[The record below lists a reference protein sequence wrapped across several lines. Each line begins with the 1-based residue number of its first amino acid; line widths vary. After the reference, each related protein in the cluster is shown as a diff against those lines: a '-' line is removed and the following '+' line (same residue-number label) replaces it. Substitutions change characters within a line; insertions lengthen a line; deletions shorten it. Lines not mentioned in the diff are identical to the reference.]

1 MDVNEVLKFA
11 DEIVFNNTGKHLDDL
26 EQSILRGVWQGHK
39 YSKIAEESHRTESH
53 VRDVASE
60 LWKLLSDKLGEDL
73 TKSNFRATIE
83 RWRFSIVSSNYSKNF
98 VEINNVKVCGEALQ
112 SPKVPQ
118 DRSHDVRN
126 PVSPR
131 NRVSVDNAPDV
142 SSFYG
147 RAEELNIL
155 KKWIVE
161 ERCRL
166 VAIVGISGIG
176 KTALAVKLLERIQDK
191 FEYVIWQSLRYSPSL
206 EAILRNLI
214 QFLSDRSET
223 DLPVSIADRLSL
235 LMEYLR
241 KSRCLIILDDVQM
254 VLSSGQLAGNYKSG
268 YEDYGEFFRTVAEF
282 SHNSCLVMNSWEPPR
297 EILPLKGDTAPIRSL
312 QLNGLGLAAVEIL
325 REQGLVEEDKWE
337 YLIDAYAG
345 NPLWLKIVATMI
357 QELFRGKVSEFLKY
371 DTLVLNEDL
380 KAILHQQFNRLSELE
395 KQVISRIGNESV
407 PVSIYQLLENMQLSP
422 SELFNG
428 IQSLGRRSLIE
439 KKEQSNETLFAVQ
452 PVVRQYV
459 KTQYAGNDG

>member
-1 MDVNEVLKFA
+1 V
-11 DEIVFNNTGKHLDDL
+11 
-26 EQSILRGVWQGHK
+26 
-39 YSKIAEESHRTESH
+39 
-53 VRDVASE
+53 
-60 LWKLLSDKLGEDL
+60 
-73 TKSNFRATIE
+73 E
-83 RWRFSIVSSNYSKNF
+83 RWQFSNVSSAIGKAF
-98 VEINNVKVCGEALQ
+98 LGINNINFCRDTLQ
-112 SPKVPQ
+112 SKEVEQ
-118 DRSHDVRN
+118 DRSHDV
-126 PVSPR
+126 R

-155 KKWIVE
+155 EKWIVE

-191 FEYVIWQSLRYSPSL
+191 FEYVIWQSLRYSPPL

-268 YEDYGEFFRTVAEF
+268 YEDYGELFRTVAEF
-282 SHNSCLVMNSWEPPR
+282 SHNSCLVMNSWEPPK
-297 EILPLKGDTAPIRSL
+297 EIVPLKGDTAPIRSL
-312 QLNGLGLAAVEIL
+312 QLNGLGVAAVEIL

-337 YLIDAYAG
+337 YLINTYAG

-357 QELFRGKVSEFLKY
+357 QELFGGRVSEFLKY
-371 DTLVLNEDL
+371 DTLVLGNDL
-380 KAILHQQFNRLSELE
+380 TAILHRLFNRLSDLE
-395 KQVISRIGNESV
+395 KKVMYRVASEES
-407 PVSIYQLLENMQLSP
+407 PVSISQLLEDIKLSP

-428 IQSLGRRSLIE
+428 IQSLGRRSLIEKATPTLIE

>member
-1 MDVNEVLKFA
+1 M
-11 DEIVFNNTGKHLDDL
+11 
-26 EQSILRGVWQGHK
+26 
-39 YSKIAEESHRTESH
+39 
-53 VRDVASE
+53 
-60 LWKLLSDKLGEDL
+60 
-73 TKSNFRATIE
+73 E
-83 RWRFSIVSSNYSKNF
+83 RWQFSNVSSAIGKAF
-98 VEINNVKVCGEALQ
+98 LGINNINFCRDTLQ
-112 SPKVPQ
+112 SKEVEQ
-118 DRSHDVRN
+118 DRSHDV
-126 PVSPR
+126 R

-155 KKWIVE
+155 EKWIVE

-191 FEYVIWQSLRYSPSL
+191 FEYVIWQSLRYSPPL

-268 YEDYGEFFRTVAEF
+268 YEDYGELFRTVAEF
-282 SHNSCLVMNSWEPPR
+282 SHNSCLVMNSWEPPK
-297 EILPLKGDTAPIRSL
+297 EIVPLKGDTAPIRSL
-312 QLNGLGLAAVEIL
+312 QLNGLGVAAVEIL

-337 YLIDAYAG
+337 YLINTYAG

-357 QELFRGKVSEFLKY
+357 QELFGGRVSEFLKY
-371 DTLVLNEDL
+371 DTLVLGNDL
-380 KAILHQQFNRLSELE
+380 TAILHRLFNRLSDLE
-395 KQVISRIGNESV
+395 KKVMYRVASEES
-407 PVSIYQLLENMQLSP
+407 PVSISQLLEDIKLSP

-428 IQSLGRRSLIE
+428 IQSLGRRSLIEKATPTLIE

>member
-1 MDVNEVLKFA
+1 V
-11 DEIVFNNTGKHLDDL
+11 
-26 EQSILRGVWQGHK
+26 
-39 YSKIAEESHRTESH
+39 
-53 VRDVASE
+53 
-60 LWKLLSDKLGEDL
+60 
-73 TKSNFRATIE
+73 E
-83 RWRFSIVSSNYSKNF
+83 RWQFSNVSSAIGKAF
-98 VEINNVKVCGEALQ
+98 LGINNINFCRDTLQ
-112 SPKVPQ
+112 SKEVEQ
-118 DRSHDVRN
+118 DRSHDV
-126 PVSPR
+126 R

-155 KKWIVE
+155 EKWIVE

-191 FEYVIWQSLRYSPSL
+191 FEYVIWQSLRYSPPL

-268 YEDYGEFFRTVAEF
+268 YEDYGELFRTVAEF
-282 SHNSCLVMNSWEPPR
+282 SHNSCLVMNSWEPPK
-297 EILPLKGDTAPIRSL
+297 EIVPLKGDTAPIRSL
-312 QLNGLGLAAVEIL
+312 QLNGLGVAAVEIL

-337 YLIDAYAG
+337 YLINTYAG

-357 QELFRGKVSEFLKY
+357 QELFGGRASEFLKY
-371 DTLVLNEDL
+371 DTLVLGNDL
-380 KAILHQQFNRLSELE
+380 TAILHRLFNRLSDLE
-395 KQVISRIGNESV
+395 KKVMYRVASEES
-407 PVSIYQLLENMQLSP
+407 PVSISQLLEDIKLSP

-428 IQSLGRRSLIE
+428 IQSLGRRSLIEKATPTLIE